1 MQILTDAG
9 KGVKWRP
16 HRANPLQIWLLDP
29 HMVESSFMAE
39 SKPIGIFSSLSA
51 GFDGVASRPA
61 LIIPPLVLDLF
72 LWLGP
77 HLGIARLI
85 DTLTEPAIQAGG
97 LVGEQASLIRQVIES
112 AGEQFNLLSALSTI
126 PIGIPSLMAGRMPLE
141 NPLGLISR
149 IDVDDAGRVL
159 LIWIGLSGIG
169 LVIGAYYQYWIAG
182 AIAPDAELGPGW
194 MAALRMAGFGFLI
207 FVGGLVA
214 GITVLIAITLA
225 TLILPLLGT
234 GVFFLGFALLFWV
247 AVYLIFTPHGIIRY
261 NQGVFR
267 SMFESFILVRWNLLP
282 TVGYLA
288 MAFGAY
294 WILNLVW
301 NLPSPASWFSLL
313 AVAGHA
319 FVATMLLAGSYAYYQ
334 GRREW
339 LMAARRAV

>member
-1 MQILTDAG
+1 
-9 KGVKWRP
+9 
-16 HRANPLQIWLLDP
+16 
-29 HMVESSFMAE
+29 MVESGFMAD

-51 GFDGVASRPA
+51 GFNGVASRPA

-85 DTLTEPAIQAGG
+85 DALTEPAIQAGG
-97 LVGEQASLIRQVIES
+97 LVEEQASLIRQVIES
-112 AGEQFNLLSALSTI
+112 AGERFNLLSALSTI

-169 LVIGAYYQYWIAG
+169 LGFGAYYQYWIAG

-194 MAALRMAGFGFLI
+194 MAALRMVGFGILI

-267 SMFESFILVRWNLLP
+267 SMFESFLLVRWNLLA
-282 TVGYLA
+282 TVGYLG
-288 MAFGAY
+288 MAFGTY

-313 AVAGHA
+313 ALAGHA
-319 FVATMLLAGSYAYYQ
+319 FVATTLLAGSYAYYQ

-339 LMAARRAV
+339 LMAARRAA

>member
-1 MQILTDAG
+1 
-9 KGVKWRP
+9 
-16 HRANPLQIWLLDP
+16 
-29 HMVESSFMAE
+29 MVESSFMAE
-39 SKPIGIFSSLSA
+39 SKPIGVISSLSA
-51 GFDGVASRPA
+51 GFDRVASRPV

-85 DTLTEPAIQAGG
+85 DSIAEPAIQAGG
-97 LVGEQASLIRQVIES
+97 LVAEQASLIRQAIES
-112 AGEQFNLLSALSTI
+112 AGESFNLLSALSTI

-141 NPLGLISR
+141 NPLGLITR
-149 IDVDDAGRVL
+149 IDVDDPGRVL
-159 LIWIGLSGIG
+159 LIWALLSGIG
-169 LVIGAYYQYWIAG
+169 LVLGAFYQYWIAG

-194 MAALRMAGFGFLI
+194 IAALRMVGFGFLI
-207 FVGGLVA
+207 FVGALVA
-214 GITVLIAITLA
+214 GVTVMIAIALA

-234 GVFFLGFALLFWV
+234 GVFFLGFALLFWL

-267 SMFESFILVRWNLLP
+267 AMFESFILVRWNLLP

-288 MAFGAY
+288 LAFGAY
-294 WILNLVW
+294 WLLNLIW
-301 NLPSPASWFSLL
+301 DLPSTTSWFSLL

-319 FVATMLLAGSYAYYQ
+319 FVATTLLAGSYAYYQ

-339 LMAARRAV
+339 LVAVRRSV

>member
-1 MQILTDAG
+1 
-9 KGVKWRP
+9 
-16 HRANPLQIWLLDP
+16 
-29 HMVESSFMAE
+29 MVESGFMAD

-51 GFDGVASRPA
+51 GFNGVASRPA

-85 DTLTEPAIQAGG
+85 DALTEPAIQAGG
-97 LVGEQASLIRQVIES
+97 LVEEQASLIRQVIES
-112 AGEQFNLLSALSTI
+112 AGERFNLLSALSTI

-169 LVIGAYYQYWIAG
+169 LGFGAYYQYWIAG

-194 MAALRMAGFGFLI
+194 MAALRMVGFGFLI

-267 SMFESFILVRWNLLP
+267 SMFESFLLVRWNLLA
-282 TVGYLA
+282 TVGYLG
-288 MAFGAY
+288 MAFGTY

-313 AVAGHA
+313 ALAGHA
-319 FVATMLLAGSYAYYQ
+319 FVATTLLAGSYAYYQ

-339 LMAARRAV
+339 LMAARRAA

>member
-1 MQILTDAG
+1 
-9 KGVKWRP
+9 
-16 HRANPLQIWLLDP
+16 
-29 HMVESSFMAE
+29 MVESCFMAE

-85 DTLTEPAIQAGG
+85 DSLTEPAIQAGG
-97 LVGEQASLIRQVIES
+97 LVGEQASLIRQVIEN
-112 AGEQFNLLSALSTI
+112 AGERFNLLSALSTI
-126 PIGIPSLMAGRMPLE
+126 PIGIPSLMAGRMPLD
-141 NPLGLISR
+141 NPLGSITR
-149 IDVDDAGRVL
+149 IDVDDAASVL
-159 LIWIGLSGIG
+159 LIWIGISGIG
-169 LVIGAYYQYWIAG
+169 LVIGAFYQYWIAG
-182 AIAPDAELGPGW
+182 AIAPDAELGSGW
-194 MAALRMAGFGFLI
+194 MAALRMVGFGFLI

-234 GVFFLGFALLFWV
+234 GVFFLGFAMLFWV

-313 AVAGHA
+313 ALAGHA
-319 FVATMLLAGSYAYYQ
+319 FVATTLLAGSYAYYQ

>member
-1 MQILTDAG
+1 M
-9 KGVKWRP
+9 
-16 HRANPLQIWLLDP
+16 
-29 HMVESSFMAE
+29 
-39 SKPIGIFSSLSA
+39 
-51 GFDGVASRPA
+51 
-61 LIIPPLVLDLF
+61 
-72 LWLGP
+72 
-77 HLGIARLI
+77 
-85 DTLTEPAIQAGG
+85 
-97 LVGEQASLIRQVIES
+97 GEQASLIRQVIES
-112 AGEQFNLLSALSTI
+112 AGERFNLLSALSTI

-169 LVIGAYYQYWIAG
+169 LVIGAYYQYWIAV

-194 MAALRMAGFGFLI
+194 MAALRMVGFGFLI

-267 SMFESFILVRWNLLP
+267 SMFESFLLVRWNLLP

-301 NLPSPASWFSLL
+301 NLPSPASWFSFL
-313 AVAGHA
+313 ALAGHA
-319 FVATMLLAGSYAYYQ
+319 FVATTLLAGSYAYYQ
-334 GRREW
+334 GRREL

>member
-1 MQILTDAG
+1 
-9 KGVKWRP
+9 
-16 HRANPLQIWLLDP
+16 
-29 HMVESSFMAE
+29 MVESSFMAD

-51 GFDGVASRPA
+51 GFNGVASRPA

-85 DTLTEPAIQAGG
+85 DALTEPAIQAGG
-97 LVGEQASLIRQVIES
+97 LVEEQASLIRQVIES
-112 AGEQFNLLSALSTI
+112 AGERFNLLSALSTI

-169 LVIGAYYQYWIAG
+169 LGFGAYYQYWIAG

-194 MAALRMAGFGFLI
+194 MAALRMVGFGILI

-267 SMFESFILVRWNLLP
+267 SMFESFLLVRWNLLA
-282 TVGYLA
+282 TVGYLG
-288 MAFGAY
+288 MAFGTY

-313 AVAGHA
+313 ALAGHA
-319 FVATMLLAGSYAYYQ
+319 FVATTLLAGSYAYYQ

-339 LMAARRAV
+339 LMAARRAA

>member
-1 MQILTDAG
+1 M
-9 KGVKWRP
+9 
-16 HRANPLQIWLLDP
+16 
-29 HMVESSFMAE
+29 
-39 SKPIGIFSSLSA
+39 
-51 GFDGVASRPA
+51 ASRPA

-85 DTLTEPAIQAGG
+85 DALTEPAIQAGG
-97 LVGEQASLIRQVIES
+97 LVEEQASLIRQVIES
-112 AGEQFNLLSALSTI
+112 AGERFNLLSALSTI

-169 LVIGAYYQYWIAG
+169 LGFGAYYQYWIAG

-194 MAALRMAGFGFLI
+194 MAALRMVGFGILI

-267 SMFESFILVRWNLLP
+267 SMFESFLLVRWNLLA
-282 TVGYLA
+282 TVGYLG
-288 MAFGAY
+288 MAFGTY

-313 AVAGHA
+313 ALAGHA
-319 FVATMLLAGSYAYYQ
+319 FVATTLLAGSYAYYQ

-339 LMAARRAV
+339 LMAARRAA